1 MYIPTIPDI
10 QESDI
15 KTRFKYQNLT
25 EIEGRPDYTKLYN
38 ARRELCRNALAVK
51 CSFGGGKY
59 GTLGLV
65 LEDSVYQA
73 ETGVLWT
80 VPASQG
86 SYPNF
91 SQRSTDLQKKAAIA
105 EFIQNEGDIKKVN
118 IVEELLKNQFIDCI
132 DESFIMELRQG
143 IREYD
148 GVTLRDILLHV
159 FANYG
164 RMDDH
169 LVNKNMDKW
178 REPPGMDL
186 PIDVYFAKQEEC
198 QRLA

>member
-1 MYIPTIPDI
+1 M
-10 QESDI
+10 Q
-15 KTRFKYQNLT
+15 
-25 EIEGRPDYTKLYN
+25 
-38 ARRELCRNALAVK
+38 NALAMK

-65 LEDSVYQA
+65 LEDAVYQA
-73 ETGVLWT
+73 ETGVVWT

-86 SYPNF
+86 AYPNF
-91 SQRSTDLQKKAAIA
+91 ARRSTDLQKKAAIA
-105 EFIQNEGDIKKVN
+105 EFILDEGDIKKVDV
-118 IVEELLKNQFIDCI
+118 VEELLKNQFIECI
-132 DESFIMELRQG
+132 DESYIMELRQG

-164 RMDDH
+164 RRDDH

-178 REPPGMDL
+178 REPPEMDL
-186 PIDVYFAKQEEC
+186 PIDV
-198 QRLA
+198 